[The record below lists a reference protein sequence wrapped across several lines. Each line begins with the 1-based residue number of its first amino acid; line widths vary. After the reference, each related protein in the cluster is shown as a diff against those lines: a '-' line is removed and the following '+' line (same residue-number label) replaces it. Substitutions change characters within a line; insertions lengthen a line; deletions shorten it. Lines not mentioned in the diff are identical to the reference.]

1 MKPSCT
7 CSAGRGGAGGAVTG
21 LGAAATPARCLVPQ
35 GARAPR
41 WAPGSSS
48 GPLPAWHGPATRSC
62 GGGQHCRAGGCCSA
76 TPSRS
81 GRVSK
86 GMVLGGRANTGM
98 DWRAPSLCYCQW
110 QRSLKLSEAAKMS
123 HKAPSP
129 SLVFCVFVCFHFH
142 YFRGEN
148 WLRSL

>member
-1 MKPSCT
+1 MLGE
-7 CSAGRGGAGGAVTG
+7 AG
-21 LGAAATPARCLVPQ
+21 LGVPSLGLVQRPLWH
-35 GARAPR
+35 GAWSHRG
-41 WAPGSSS
+41 PG
-48 GPLPAWHGPATRSC
+48 LPAELRGAARDPCQHGPATRSC

-81 GRVSK
+81 GCVSK
-86 GMVLGGRANTGM
+86 GMFLGGRANTGM

-110 QRSLKLSEAAKMS
+110 QRSLKLSEAAKKS
-123 HKAPSP
+123 LKAPSLY
-129 SLVFCVFVCFHFH
+129 LVFCVFVCFHFH

>member
-1 MKPSCT
+1 MLGEAGLGVPSLGLVQRPLWHGAWSHREPGLPT
-7 CSAGRGGAGGAVTG
+7 ELRGAARDPWQHGMAPLHGAVEVGSTAG
-21 LGAAATPARCLVPQ
+21 QVAAAVQ
-35 GARAPR
+35 H
-41 WAPGSSS
+41 
-48 GPLPAWHGPATRSC
+48 LPEVA
-62 GGGQHCRAGGCCSA
+62 
-76 TPSRS
+76 
-81 GRVSK
+81 VSK

-110 QRSLKLSEAAKMS
+110 QRSLKLSEAAKKS

-129 SLVFCVFVCFHFH
+129 SLVFCVFVCFRFH